1 MADDLETKIRDGKA
15 ADAILKDPGV
25 ASIID
30 KLAAEWL
37 MQSCKLD
44 TLEEREE
51 ARRKFRTLDAI
62 QNRLKTYV
70 ANGRQAERDLAQK

>member
-62 QNRLKTYV
+62 QNRLKTCV